1 MENKKVKEISFEYRI
16 SPNYSVF
23 NINGIHGGL
32 NGAGEIIANFFVE
45 RAPIPKKVKHQ
56 VNDDGSLGKEISR
69 EGIESIIRYVMLGVS
84 MNPNEARSIGE
95 WLISKADQYEL
106 LLKKKEET
114 KNESKQQSYKRN
126 PRFKTKISK

>member
-1 MENKKVKEISFEYRI
+1 MENKKAKEISFEYRI

-45 RAPIPKKVKHQ
+45 RAPIPKKVKYEI
-56 VNDDGSLGKEISR
+56 NDDGSLGKEVSR
-69 EGIESIIRYVMLGVS
+69 EGIKSIIRYVMLGVS
-84 MNPNEARSIGE
+84 MNPTEAKSIGE

-106 LLKKKEET
+106 LFKKKEERL
-114 KNESKQQSYKRN
+114 KNAKQKNNKRQRRLEAKS
-126 PRFKTKISK
+126 PK